1 MSIFTSPTAVVDEKR
16 TRPGV
21 RIEDIDKWY
30 GDFNAV
36 SGVSIDVSSREL
48 VAILGPSGSGK
59 TTLLS
64 MIAGILMPDSG
75 RIVFGE
81 RDVTE
86 QPLDQRNIGMVFQ
99 SYNLFPNKTVRENVE
114 FPLRV
119 RKLGS
124 AETRR
129 RAEETLEM
137 VDLTAH
143 ADKYPSEISGGQ
155 AQRVALARALVFSPD
170 LLLMDEPLGALDRAL
185 RHTLQREFRR
195 VQKDF
200 SIPAI
205 YVTHDQEEAFAIA
218 DRLVIVR
225 DGQIVA
231 EGPGQTVY
239 QSPPDTW
246 VATFLGDAN
255 IISVD
260 VEAVQEGMATVVSR
274 SQRQTWV
281 GRAKPGIDVGET
293 AGLIIRPEHLHVG
306 LKPEIASAAGIP
318 ARVSDIRFLGAAV
331 RVYLES
337 DYGQLEA
344 SVDSYAEL
352 PRVGEEAHCTWD
364 PEHVY
369 VTNTHA

>member
-1 MSIFTSPTAVVDEKR
+1 MSIFTSPAAVVDEKR

-21 RIEDIDKWY
+21 RIEHVDKWY
-30 GDFNAV
+30 GDFHAV

-81 RDVTE
+81 RNVTE

-119 RKLGS
+119 RKLRG
-124 AETRR
+124 AEARK

-143 ADKYPSEISGGQ
+143 AEKYPSEISGGQ

-185 RHTLQREFRR
+185 RHALQREFRR
-195 VQKDF
+195 VQKEF
-200 SIPAI
+200 AIPAI

-225 DGQIVA
+225 DGEIVA
-231 EGPGQTVY
+231 EGPGQEVY
-239 QSPPDTW
+239 QSPSDTW

-255 IISVD
+255 IIP
-260 VEAVQEGMATVVSR
+260 VQVRTVREGLATVVSR
-274 SQRQTWV
+274 DRGQSWV
-281 GRAKPGIDVGET
+281 GRAKPGIEADES
-293 AGLIIRPEHLHVG
+293 AGLIIRPEHLSVG
-306 LKPEIASAAGIP
+306 PMSEAPSDSGIP
-318 ARVSDIRFLGAAV
+318 ARVTDIRFLGAAV

-344 SVDSYAEL
+344 SVDSHAEL
-352 PRVGEEAHCTWD
+352 PGVGEEAHCTWD

-369 VTNTHA
+369 VTNIHA